1 MHLLIDQNI
10 PPRVADELSALGYS
24 VDHVSRVGLAQA
36 SDPEIIRF
44 ALQRGMT
51 LVTQDLGLALWM
63 PHPISDCLRIP
74 IPRMAASIAETLQ
87 DLNTKGI
94 SLQNRIVMIE
104 PGRYRACV
112 KKARVRTSA
121 LRLEPLSPIQT

>member
-44 ALQRGMT
+44 ALHRGMT

-63 PHPISDCLRIP
+63 PHPHFGLLILRRIP
-74 IPRMAASIAETLQ
+74 TSQNGRFHRRNPSGFEHEG
-87 DLNTKGI
+87 DLAPESHCND
-94 SLQNRIVMIE
+94 
-104 PGRYRACV
+104 
-112 KKARVRTSA
+112 
-121 LRLEPLSPIQT
+121 

>member
-10 PPRVADELSALGYS
+10 PPRVADELSTLGYS

-51 LVTQDLGLALWM
+51 LVTQDLG
-63 PHPISDCLRIP
+63 
-74 IPRMAASIAETLQ
+74 
-87 DLNTKGI
+87 
-94 SLQNRIVMIE
+94 
-104 PGRYRACV
+104 
-112 KKARVRTSA
+112 
-121 LRLEPLSPIQT
+121 

>member
-63 PHPISDCLRIP
+63 PHPHFGLLILRRIP

-87 DLNTKGI
+87 DSNTKGI

-104 PGRYRACV
+104 PGRYR
-112 KKARVRTSA
+112 VRM
-121 LRLEPLSPIQT
+121 R